1 MNFTAFL
8 DTAIGLAL
16 VYLGASLFVTTLN
29 ESLARAFRLRG
40 RALARHLAQ
49 LFENT
54 GIFGAIKKSKSIAP
68 WVNSTGFLGG
78 IVAILQGY
86 ERSVSAQKIGS
97 YVDPKVV
104 AQVIL
109 GELVPPPKK
118 ADEKGTQQ
126 APAPTMEDV
135 RKAIANLAD
144 LHSEKSPLWHAAV
157 AAKDDVEKFTR
168 NVSEWL
174 DKSLHMLGEGYK
186 KWVQVLSLAL
196 GLVVAIAGN
205 IDTVQLTRRLYTDK
219 ELRESVAASAEQLTR
234 NVNPELLKTCSALPL
249 EELKKDTR
257 CTALASL
264 VEGVNRRNQTL
275 AKLPIG
281 WLDNGDICKPNQSC
295 AKAYAVRILGWLL
308 TALALSLG
316 APFWFDLLNRF
327 VNIRG
332 TVRRED
338 EHKSKAG

>member
-29 ESLARAFRLRG
+29 ESLARALRLRG
-40 RALARHLAQ
+40 RALAKHLGQ
-49 LFENT
+49 LLEDT
-54 GIFGAIKKSKSIAP
+54 GISGAIKKSKSIAP
-68 WVNSTGFLGG
+68 CVNSTGFWRG
-78 IVAILQGY
+78 IPALLQGY
-86 ERSVSAQKIGS
+86 GRRLSAQKIGS

-109 GELVPPPKK
+109 GQLVPPPKQ
-118 ADEKGTQQ
+118 ADAGGTQK
-126 APAPTMEDV
+126 APTMEEV
-135 RKAIANLAD
+135 LKAIANLAD
-144 LHSEKSPLWHAAV
+144 DRSEKAPLWHAAV
-157 AAKDDVEKFTR
+157 AAKDDIEKFSK

-186 KWVQVLSLAL
+186 KWVQVLSLVL
-196 GLVVAIAGN
+196 GLAVAIIGD

-219 ELRESVAASAEQLTR
+219 ELRESVAASAEQFTR
-234 NVNPELLKTCSALPL
+234 SANPELFKRCSALPL
-249 EELKKDTR
+249 EALKKDAG
-257 CTALASL
+257 CAPVAAL
-264 VEGVNRRNQTL
+264 VEGVTRRNQTL

-281 WLDNGDICKPNQSC
+281 WEDNGDICTPNQSC
-295 AKAYAVRILGWLL
+295 AKPYAVRFFGWLL

-332 TVRRED
+332 SVRRED
-338 EHKSKAG
+338 EHKTKTG